1 MRRMIAI
8 VTAGLLGL
16 TGPAFAQSPGAPN
29 GNQAAQSGGQGSS
42 VVNGPYDQQAPGT
55 QSLDDIYAQA
65 PGGPPNPFS
74 NPSTF
79 LIIGGIAGGAG
90 LIAYAVSQNQNNNPV
105 SP

>member
-1 MRRMIAI
+1 MRRTIAI

-16 TGPAFAQSPGAPN
+16 AGPAFAQSPGAQS
-29 GNQAAQSGGQGSS
+29 GNQTAQSGGQDSS
-42 VVNGPYDQQAPGT
+42 VVNGPYDQQVAGT
-55 QSLDDIYAQA
+55 QNLDDVYAQA

-90 LIAYAVSQNQNNNPV
+90 LIAYAVSQNQSNNPV